1 MAFGAMLALGRRAR
15 EGGSW
20 LVRISLAQVGRWL
33 VEQGQVPE
41 AELRDVAAE
50 FDTGEIK
57 SWSTGS
63 DVPDGRLGHLAPT
76 LQLSET
82 QPYWARPTVPLGY
95 HDPVWPA

>member
-20 LVRISLAQVGRWL
+20 LVRISLAQVGKWL

-41 AELRDVAAE
+41 PELRDVPAE
-50 FDTGEIK
+50 FDAAEIK
-57 SWSTGS
+57 SWSTAS
-63 DVPDGRLGHLAPT
+63 DVPEGRLRHLGPT